1 MYIGRMGINEMKRQ
15 ILISRQDDQY
25 HIALLEDGDLVEYHI
40 EDTSEDHITGNV
52 YLGRTDDVLPGLS
65 CAFIDIGIGRNGF
78 LHASD
83 AVAISPE
90 DEFDQ
95 LVLSQTQ
102 GIEELAKKGKSILVQ
117 VAKDP
122 ISDKGA
128 KLTTNITL
136 PGRFAV
142 LIPSFDHIGVSHRIE
157 DEKERE
163 RLRKIAEKV
172 RPNGMGLIIRTVSV
186 GKSEEEIR
194 QDVEHLNEL
203 WDGILKQSQQAHS
216 PSLIYKN
223 PGKII
228 NILRDIVNDDVS
240 KIITDDV
247 SVMER
252 VKCYLDEYASSL
264 VDRIEFYDES
274 QPVFT
279 HFGVEKEL
287 EKMLGRKVWLRS
299 GGYIVIDQ
307 TEALTAIDVNTGKFV
322 GKRDPEATILKTNMD
337 AAREIAKQVRL
348 RDIGGVIVIDFIDM
362 KKQEHRSKVIA
373 TLTDTTFHDRSRVK
387 ILELSELGLV
397 EMTRK
402 RVQEAVTS
410 SMFRKCPYCRGE
422 GQVLTESTIFL
433 KIEREIQQIFS
444 TTAKKSIMV
453 SLHPDLKDEVEERL
467 APKLKALTEQH
478 GGRVKL
484 RYNAQLPLDG
494 FEIDTNK

>member
-1 MYIGRMGINEMKRQ
+1 MEMNGMKRQ
-15 ILISRQDDQY
+15 ILISRQEEQY

-40 EDTSEDHITGNV
+40 EDSSEDYISGNV

-65 CAFIDIGIGRNGF
+65 CAFIDIGVERNGF

-95 LVLSQTQ
+95 MVLSQAQ
-102 GIEELAKKGKSILVQ
+102 GIEEIAKKGKPILVQ

-122 ISDKGA
+122 IADKGA

-142 LIPSFDHIGVSHRIE
+142 LIPSFDRIGVSHRIE
-157 DEKERE
+157 DEQERG
-163 RLRKIAEKV
+163 RLHKIAELV
-172 RPNGMGLIIRTVSV
+172 RPVGMGLIIRTVSV
-186 GKSEEEIR
+186 GKSEDEIR
-194 QDVEHLNEL
+194 QDVEKLAEL
-203 WDGILKQSQQAHS
+203 WDEILQQSQHAHS

-228 NILRDIVNDDVS
+228 NILRDIVNYDVS
-240 KIITDDV
+240 KIITDDE
-247 SVMER
+247 SVMNR
-252 VKCYLDEYASSL
+252 VKCYLDEFAPSL
-264 VDRIEFYDES
+264 VDRIELYDNS
-274 QPVFT
+274 QPIFT

-322 GKRDPEATILKTNMD
+322 GKRDPEDTILKTNLD
-337 AAREIAKQVRL
+337 AAKEIAKQVRL

-362 KKQEHRSKVIA
+362 RKQDHREKVIA
-373 TLTDTTFHDRSRVK
+373 SLTEATSHDRSRVK

-410 SMFRKCPYCRGE
+410 SMFRKCPYCHGE
-422 GQVLTESTIFL
+422 GQVLTDSTIFL
-433 KIEREIQQIFS
+433 KIEREIQQILTS
-444 TTAKKSIMV
+444 TGKRTITI
-453 SLHPDLKDEVEERL
+453 SLHPDLKGEAEERL
-467 APKLKALTEQH
+467 MPKLRVLSEQH
-478 GGRVKL
+478 GGKFKL
-484 RYNAQLPLDG
+484 RYSAQLTLDG
-494 FEIDTNK
+494 IEIATK